1 MKKLLSFLLFT
12 ATTLCSFSQVN
23 STEAKTDYLKKSK
36 HQKTAGWILLCG
48 GALSASLGSVRV
60 NSNYGGTDNSN
71 SHAFLIVGL
80 AAIGASIPLFIASS
94 HNKHEAAALSLEN
107 EGAPQ
112 IRGSSLVYHSIP
124 SLTLKF
130 KL

>member
-94 HNKHEAAALSLEN
+94 HNKHKSASIGLKN
-107 EGAPQ
+107 EPVPQ
-112 IRGSSLVYHSIP
+112 VQSGGLVYHRIP
-124 SLTLKF
+124 SLTLKIR
-130 KL
+130 L